1 MSMWND
7 VFQTYLDVHRQGASG
22 TESRSVAPANPRGRV
37 VIMVVGL
44 HSLGSAAARVDGRL
58 NEVLAQQFGDEIA
71 EMFKQILNETEE
83 GA

>member
-7 VFQTYLDVHRQGASG
+7 VFQTYLDVHKQEASEV
-22 TESRSVAPANPRGRV
+22 ESRSRAPANPRSRV
-37 VIMVVGL
+37 VIVVVGVQ
-44 HSLGSAAARVDGRL
+44 SLDDAAAHVDGSL